1 MIRISVHNDYSYIFG
16 EIYPEIIKE
25 CTLSQI
31 YFYRDRFKKI
41 RVKEKSKCY
50 FNKKTNSF
58 PTGWL
63 YSKIVKVL
71 KLNNIPYEITDYRS
85 ILEVS
90 NSLIPKFGYELRP
103 YQVEA
108 SNLVIGGVHRGIISI
123 GTGGGKTTISG
134 SIVGHFNLP
143 TLIMVPNLLLLNQTY
158 KSFCEWFDKKKVGYI
173 GEGVFKPS
181 LFTVATE
188 QTLWSRIDTE
198 EVKNLLTN
206 IQVLILDEAHH
217 IQKPNYKSHN
227 PGNTWYLVAMNT
239 PNARVR
245 IGLTA
250 TPGKEGEYSRQLL
263 EAITGK
269 VVFDRS
275 LSWLMENKYLSKLKV
290 YIHKIKIDKA
300 YPEWEESYEKNIL
313 KNELRN
319 KAIVD
324 MAKKLANDDKRVLI
338 IVNRIDE
345 HGEILT
351 RMLGRYAESLYG
363 EDSNKERVE
372 VLDRFVKKETKVV
385 VSTIIREGVDLPEM
399 DAIIIASGGKGGDFG
414 RDLQQKLGR
423 VVRLS
428 ENKSGATLV
437 DFYDDDG
444 YTEYI
449 DIYGKKRKKPNIL
462 LRHSVQRLNIYRRE
476 SQFEIMFI

>member
-1 MIRISVHNDYSYIFG
+1 MIKISVYNDYCYISG
-16 EIYPEIIKE
+16 EIYPEIITE

-31 YFYRDRFKKI
+31 YFCRDRFKKL
-41 RVKEKSKCY
+41 RVKERCKCY
-50 FNKKTNSF
+50 FNKKNNSF

-63 YSKIVKVL
+63 FSKIVKVL
-71 KLNNIPYEITDYRS
+71 KFHNIPYEIVDNRGM
-85 ILEVS
+85 LEIN
-90 NSLIPKFGYELRP
+90 NSLVPEFEYELRP
-103 YQVEA
+103 YQLEV
-108 SNLVIGGVHRGIISI
+108 SNLVIKGVHRGIISI

-158 KSFCEWFDKKKVGYI
+158 KSFCKWFDKNKVGYV

-181 LFTVATE
+181 LFTIATE
-188 QTLWSRIDTE
+188 QTLWSRRETK
-198 EVKNLLTN
+198 EVQELLN
-206 IQVLILDEAHH
+206 SVQVLILDEAHH

-227 PGNTWYLVAMNT
+227 PGNTWYLMAMST

-250 TPGKEGEYSRQLL
+250 TPGKIGDYSRQLL

-269 VVFDRS
+269 VIYDRPI
-275 LSWLMENKYLSKLKV
+275 SWLMENNYLTKLKIFI
-290 YIHKIKIDKA
+290 YKLKIDTP
-300 YPEWEESYEKNIL
+300 YIGWEESYEKNIL

-319 KAIVD
+319 KTIVE
-324 MAKKLANDDKRVLI
+324 MAKKLADDNKRVLI

-345 HGEILT
+345 HGEVLT
-351 RMLGRYAESLYG
+351 KMLGGYAESLYG
-363 EDSNKERVE
+363 IDSSKERLE
-372 VLDRFVKKETKVV
+372 VLGRFVNKETKIV

-428 ENKSGATLV
+428 ENKNCATLI

-444 YTEYI
+444 YMEFV
-449 DIYGKKRKKPNIL
+449 DICGKKGRKPNIL
-462 LRHSVQRLNIYRRE
+462 LRHSIQRINVYKRE
-476 SQFEIMFI
+476 PQFEINFI